1 MTTPASSRDERSS
14 SAQASETL
22 ERSSPT
28 PKVVV
33 RALKVSFGKVEA
45 LRGISLD
52 IAANRI
58 LGVIGPAGSAKT
70 TFLRALDRMNE
81 LKAGCRTEGSV
92 SMDGEDIYAS
102 SSDPVALRK
111 RVGMV
116 FAMPMPLPLSIYDNV
131 AYGPRLGRSPNRANR
146 SAIRDP
152 SPKAKVELDEVVES
166 SLRSAFLWDEVKDRL
181 KTSGLRLSGG
191 QQQRLCL
198 ARTLAMRPELI
209 LLDEPCS
216 GLDPISTAKIEE
228 ALVILKERY
237 TIVLVTNNTKQAA
250 RAADEVAFFL
260 MGELIEMGSTGAIFT
275 NPRDKRTEDY
285 VTGRFG

>member
-1 MTTPASSRDERSS
+1 MNPELGPA
-14 SAQASETL
+14 
-22 ERSSPT
+22 P
-28 PKVVV
+28 PKVEV
-33 RALKVSFGKVEA
+33 RALKVYFGKALA

-58 LGVIGPAGSAKT
+58 LGIIGPAGSAKT

-81 LKAGCRTEGSV
+81 LKPDCRMEGSV
-92 SMDGEDIYAS
+92 LIDGEDIYHPS
-102 SSDPVALRK
+102 RDPVALRK

-116 FAMPMPLPLSIYDNV
+116 FAMPMPLPLSVYDNV
-131 AYGPRLGRSPNRANR
+131 AYGPRLGLRPSHANR
-146 SAIRDP
+146 EAIRSNPKP
-152 SPKAKVELDEVVES
+152 SKAELDELVES
-166 SLRSAFLWDEVKDRL
+166 SLKAAFLWDEVKDRL
-181 KTSGLRLSGG
+181 GGSGFRLSGG

-250 RAADEVAFFL
+250 RAADETAFFL
-260 MGELIEMGSTGAIFT
+260 MGELIEMGSTAAIFT
-275 NPRDKRTEDY
+275 NPRDRRTEDY

>member
-1 MTTPASSRDERSS
+1 MTAGEPRLPGELPSSR
-14 SAQASETL
+14 
-22 ERSSPT
+22 
-28 PKVVV
+28 KVKVEV

-52 IAANRI
+52 IPANKI

-81 LKAGCRTEGSV
+81 LKVECRTEGSV
-92 SMDGEDIYAS
+92 LMDGEDIYGPS
-102 SSDPVALRK
+102 CDPVALRK

-116 FAMPMPLPLSIYDNV
+116 FAMPMPLPISIYDNV
-131 AYGPRLGRSPNRANR
+131 AYGPRLGASRRANR
-146 SAIRDP
+146 EAIREP
-152 SPKAKVELDEVVES
+152 SPKAKVELDELVES
-166 SLRSAFLWDEVKDRL
+166 CLRSAFLWDEVKDRL
-181 KTSGLRLSGG
+181 KGSGLRLSGG

-216 GLDPISTAKIEE
+216 GLDPISTARIEE
-228 ALVILKERY
+228 ALTILKERY

-250 RAADEVAFFL
+250 RAADETAFFL
-260 MGELIEMGSTGAIFT
+260 MGELIEMGSTGSIFT
-275 NPRDKRTEDY
+275 NPRDRRTEDY